1 MVYVLLGTGFEE
13 TEAIAP
19 IDLLR
24 RAGIPTLTVGVDEKI
39 VYGGHGIGIE
49 ADITLGEMDLT
60 DMDMIVLPGGLGGV
74 ATARKS
80 EAALELIR
88 RGHQLV
94 ADDVV
99 DICKVSDSR
108 LVGECPEMVR
118 HFMEIRGIGII
129 DIRTMY
135 GVSAVAQ
142 SRSIDLVMNME
153 QWVSGKAYD
162 RLGLHEEY
170 TTILGVKVP
179 SQTLPVRPGRNLAI
193 IIEVAARNLSLRRMG
208 YSAAK
213 ELDRRMQEMIM
224 KRAGQSSEE

>member
-80 EAALELIR
+80 EAALDALRFAWE
-88 RGHQLV
+88 
-94 ADDVV
+94 
-99 DICKVSDSR
+99 
-108 LVGECPEMVR
+108 
-118 HFMEIRGIGII
+118 
-129 DIRTMY
+129 
-135 GVSAVAQ
+135 
-142 SRSIDLVMNME
+142 N
-153 QWVSGKAYD
+153 GKF
-162 RLGLHEEY
+162 
-170 TTILGVKVP
+170 
-179 SQTLPVRPGRNLAI
+179 
-193 IIEVAARNLSLRRMG
+193 VAAICAGPTVLADLGITSGRQATCYPGCESGMADAVMVPEVPCVRDGNLITGTSAGCAIPFGLMLVEALKGPEEARRI
-208 YSAAK
+208 AAQIVI
-213 ELDRRMQEMIM
+213 R
-224 KRAGQSSEE
+224 